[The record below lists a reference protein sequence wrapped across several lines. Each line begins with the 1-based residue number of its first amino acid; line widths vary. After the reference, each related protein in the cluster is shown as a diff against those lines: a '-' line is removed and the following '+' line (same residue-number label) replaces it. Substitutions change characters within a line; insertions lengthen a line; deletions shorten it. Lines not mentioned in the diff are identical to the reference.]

1 MATYKHFR
9 ATVETSVLIQEG
21 TRLLE
26 QFLNDYQF
34 DEENGDFLD
43 FINVGLPI
51 MDDKHHEAWKFICD
65 NTELFTPILSK
76 LEGKTQGG
84 FNLEETVFERLNT
97 MVK

>member
-1 MATYKHFR
+1 MATNKHFKV
-9 ATVETSVLIQEG
+9 TSETSVLIQEG

-34 DEENGDFLD
+34 DEESDDFLD

-51 MDDKHHEAWKFICD
+51 MDVKHHEAWKFICD
-65 NTELFTPILSK
+65 NSELFTSILGK